1 MSDTTT
7 GKHTAGPWRQHA
19 PEIGGVVAENYRTVA
34 GGEEEEDF
42 GSEETQW
49 GGPNHFCLTGYLSP
63 ENARLIAAAPEML
76 EALRA
81 ALIELYRVS
90 PSQAAP
96 IVRSA
101 IRKATGDAA

>member
-7 GKHTAGPWRQHA
+7 GKHTAGPWKVI
-19 PEIGGVVAENYRTVA
+19 P
-34 GGEEEEDF
+34 
-42 GSEETQW
+42 
-49 GGPNHFCLTGYLSP
+49 SP
-63 ENARLIAAAPEML
+63 HGRKYKCVQYGKDDMYTSLEMLPADARLIAAAPEML

-81 ALIELYRVS
+81 ALAELYRVS

-96 IVRSA
+96 IVRAA